1 MASPAVARIRPAAL
15 RNNLDRARAAAPG
28 CPVLAVI
35 KADAYGHGM
44 ADVARILD
52 SADAFA
58 VARFAEAVA
67 LRHSTDKDI
76 VVMSESLGHDDVVI
90 ARDHNLQVVVHD
102 LSQIDL
108 LETLGSRAPL
118 AVWLK
123 IDSGMGRLGIAPA
136 DTAESI
142 VRLRDCKGVDGEPV
156 LMTHFASADELDNAA
171 TEEQLKCFGAAIGDW
186 QGDVSV
192 ANSAGILGWPDALT
206 SGGPLQYSGRNWIRP
221 GLMLYGVSPFAG
233 QPPADAGLR
242 PAMSF
247 EGCLT
252 TIRELAK
259 GARVGYGG
267 EWQAARDSRIGVVN
281 VGYADGYPWRMPGG
295 SPVVVAGAMA
305 PVVGRISMDMISIDL
320 TDVPAARTGDTV
332 TLWGDQPHVAELAGR
347 AVTSPYELLTG
358 VGNRVERI
366 VEAEN

>member
-44 ADVARILD
+44 EQVARILD
-52 SADAFA
+52 SSDAFA

-67 LRHSTDKDI
+67 LRRCTDKEI
-76 VVMSESLGHDDVVI
+76 VVMSESLRQDDMAI

-102 LSQIDL
+102 RSQIDL
-108 LETLGSRAPL
+108 LATLRAGAPL
-118 AVWLK
+118 TVWLK

-136 DTAESI
+136 DTAEAI

-156 LMTHFASADELDNAA
+156 LMTHFASADELDNTA
-171 TEEQLKCFGAAIGDW
+171 TAEQLKCFGDAIGDW
-186 QGDVSV
+186 QGDVSI
-192 ANSAGILGWPDALT
+192 ANSAGILGWPAALS
-206 SGGPLQYSGRNWIRP
+206 SGGPLRYSGRNWIRP

-233 QPPADAGLR
+233 QAPADARLQ
-242 PAMSF
+242 PAMAF
-247 EGCLT
+247 EASLIA
-252 TIRELAK
+252 IREIPR

-267 EWQAARDSRIGVVN
+267 EWQAERDSRIGVVN

-295 SPVVVAGAMA
+295 TPVGIAGTHA
-305 PVVGRISMDMISIDL
+305 PVVGRISMDMISVDL
-320 TDVPAARTGDTV
+320 TDLPAARTGDTV
-332 TLWGDQPHVAELAGR
+332 TLWGDRPHVAELAGR
-347 AVTSPYELLTG
+347 AGTSAYELLTG

-366 VEAEN
+366 VEAGN